1 MDPIRVNLLVFWYI
15 FLKSWIHKTKNY
27 HTPNSSFV
35 HESNS
40 YCAFLG
46 KLTTNEEILFLVSF
60 THVPIFILWIKCGKT
75 IPHYA
80 WNENS
85 KNPIYGNWVH
95 FKICSCHIVSKL
107 RVWTWIFHFLC
118 PDFLK
123 CIWDDIRA
131 IDIFHRYFHHCHHCS
146 FYFIILFMKIKK
158 KKSLKGA
165 LIITN
170 SLRGNNCTI
179 FRAGIT
185 NYLVWERRRFH
196 FDSRIFTSIFSFQP
210 NFFVGSASKFTR
222 FMHFSFRF
230 CLYVFVGYYISIMV
244 RIIELL
250 VHICEGKFM
259 KRV

>member
-1 MDPIRVNLLVFWYI
+1 MLGMKIARIQFMEIEYI
-15 FLKSWIHKTKNY
+15 LKSAAVILSQNWEFGLEYSIFMSWFLKMYLRWYTSNRHFSSIFSSLSSLFVLFYYIVYKN
-27 HTPNSSFV
+27 
-35 HESNS
+35 
-40 YCAFLG
+40 
-46 KLTTNEEILFLVSF
+46 
-60 THVPIFILWIKCGKT
+60 W
-75 IPHYA
+75 
-80 WNENS
+80 
-85 KNPIYGNWVH
+85 
-95 FKICSCHIVSKL
+95 
-107 RVWTWIFHFLC
+107 
-118 PDFLK
+118 
-123 CIWDDIRA
+123 
-131 IDIFHRYFHHCHHCS
+131 
-146 FYFIILFMKIKK
+146 K

-185 NYLVWERRRFH
+185 SYVVWERRRFH